1 MALKIKKNTSTHNT
15 TAFRNRVISYLVVH
29 YTASTNSNP
38 GQADNVVSWFKNPK
52 AGGSADFIVDDA
64 QIVQYNPD
72 ILNRYCWSVGGSKSQ
87 YEPMCTSKGGK
98 FYQKCNNRNSIS
110 IEMCSSKTN
119 KKSLGNF
126 DKDWYFTDEVVENTV
141 QLVRELMKKYNI
153 PADHVIMHHQV
164 NGKPCPA
171 PWVINEERL
180 AGWKDFKNRVKG
192 KTTTT
197 KKNTTTTKA
206 DTTKKEETTKVEET
220 KKVEETPKTET
231 ATKSASYKG
240 TVTASVLNIRKEP
253 TTSSAIVGDY
263 KNGVTVTIKEEKD
276 GWGKT
281 SKGWV
286 SLKYI
291 KKIG

>member
-15 TAFRNRVISYLVVH
+15 TAFRNRAITYIVVH

-52 AGGSADFIVDDA
+52 AGGSADFIVDDS

-98 FYQKCNNRNSIS
+98 YYQKCTNRNSIS

-141 QLVRELMKKYNI
+141 QLVKELMKKYHI
-153 PADHVIMHHQV
+153 SADHVIMHHQV

-192 KTTTT
+192 KATT
-197 KKNTTTTKA
+197 KTN
-206 DTTKKEETTKVEET
+206 TTKVEKP
-220 KKVEETPKTET
+220 KKEEETPKTET
-231 ATKSASYKG
+231 TTKSTSYKG

-253 TTSSAIVGDY
+253 NTSSAIVGDY

-281 SKGWV
+281 NKGWV